1 MNLNTKIERA
11 IVTALVAE
19 LGAADYVPV
28 KVYDG
33 GEYVE
38 ATSVAQ
44 VLDAVFSVDESTVHF
59 AERGDADNWGKR
71 GVFLVCGNGEDLIS
85 DWHTRDA
92 LFDAAVKRAVER
104 IANLKVTA

>member
-19 LGAADYVPV
+19 LADADYVPV
-28 KVYDG
+28 KVWDG

-44 VLDAVFSVDESTVHF
+44 VLDAVFGVDESTVHF
-59 AERGDADNWGKR
+59 APRGAADNWGKR

-85 DWHTRDA
+85 DHHA
-92 LFDAAVKRAVER
+92 GDAAFVAAIRRAAAR
-104 IANLKVTA
+104 AADLKVTA